1 MTKRLL
7 LCAAAILSAAGAAD
21 QPAPAKAPDPYAPG
35 LGDFM
40 TAYVQ
45 PHHIKLWEAGSAG
58 NWPLAEYEANEIRE
72 TFEDVT
78 TYQAVWHDLPIDKM
92 VKAILEP
99 RLDAVDQAIKG
110 RDGAAFAKAYADLT
124 AGCNQCHRA
133 AKHAFIVI
141 QAPKGTAFPDQGFQP
156 K

>member
-1 MTKRLL
+1 MMKRHL
-7 LCAAAILSAAGAAD
+7 LCAAAMLSASGALA
-21 QPAPAKAPDPYAPG
+21 QSAPAKAPDPYAPG

-58 NWPLAEYEANEIRE
+58 NWPLAAYEANELRE

-110 RDGAAFAKAYADLT
+110 RDKGGFAKTYAELT

-133 AKHAFIVI
+133 AKHEFIVI
-141 QAPKGTAFPDQGFQP
+141 QVPKGAAYPDQGFQA